1 MTNSELIKTLSS
13 RLGQSQI
20 EIKRL
25 LKSSIKIMKQVIDE
39 DVGVS
44 IPGLGTFKTFIKS
57 KRKSFNPYH
66 KKFMIVP
73 TKREIKFRSSSS
85 IKNELK
91 YEGVEND

>member
-20 EIKRL
+20 EIARL
-25 LKSSIKIMKQVIDE
+25 LKSSGKIMKEVIDD

-44 IPGLGTFKTFIKS
+44 IPGLGTFKTFVRK
-57 KRKSFNPYH
+57 KRKSYNPYH
-66 KKFMIVP
+66 KKFMMLP
-73 TKREIKFRSSSS
+73 PKRVVKFHPSSS

-91 YEGVEND
+91 FTRLKNE